1 LLLKLIFIQ
10 YPKALY
16 SAYPQPLQELYLH
29 VFNCIPTYSMMN
41 YDNRRVVF
49 YNLFNNKSGFGI
61 LSTKNM
67 AQVEIFTYILWNMYS
82 I

>member
-1 LLLKLIFIQ
+1 
-10 YPKALY
+10 
-16 SAYPQPLQELYLH
+16 
-29 VFNCIPTYSMMN
+29 MMN